1 MVSVIVVTDV
11 VIEVVVDGVG
21 VAVVVVTGAAV
32 VVVVVGA
39 TVVVDGLGARRWL
52 GDRLGG
58 RRRRRCRGLG
68 RTGPL
73 VSGADDVV
81 AEVVTLVLAGAE
93 DPEPVNFTTA

>member
-39 TVVVDGLGARRWL
+39 TVVVTVSVRVVGSVTVSVAGAGAGAADWVEL
-52 GDRLGG
+52 
-58 RRRRRCRGLG
+58 
-68 RTGPL
+68 GPL

-93 DPEPVNFTTA
+93 DPNR